1 MSFLLDTVAIPF
13 WFIVF
18 VLASATPLW
27 IKWYK
32 KFHHEFIVTGILKKK
47 FNRAKSTAEMKVD
60 VLKKATENWNANS
73 EHAEYSN
80 SGVKK
85 RKPIKKDIDPLKKQH
100 IHTVL
105 KVLAESGEAG
115 ILPKSISD
123 KTQIDG
129 SEIANALN
137 YIIEK
142 KYAEEINGTTGKKYY
157 LTDLG
162 RKYCIN
168 KKYIDN

>member
-1 MSFLLDTVAIPF
+1 MSFFFETIAIPF
-13 WFIVF
+13 WFIILVF
-18 VLASATPLW
+18 GSATPLW

-32 KFHHEFIVTGILKKK
+32 KFHKKFIVTGILKKK
-47 FNRAKSTAEMKVD
+47 FNRAKSTAEMKMD

-73 EHAEYSN
+73 EHVEYSK

-85 RKPIKKDIDPLKKQH
+85 RKHIKKDIDPLKKQH
-100 IHTVL
+100 IRTVL

-123 KTQIDG
+123 KTQING
-129 SEIANALN
+129 SETTNALN

-157 LTDLG
+157 LTNLG

-168 KKYIDN
+168 KKYV